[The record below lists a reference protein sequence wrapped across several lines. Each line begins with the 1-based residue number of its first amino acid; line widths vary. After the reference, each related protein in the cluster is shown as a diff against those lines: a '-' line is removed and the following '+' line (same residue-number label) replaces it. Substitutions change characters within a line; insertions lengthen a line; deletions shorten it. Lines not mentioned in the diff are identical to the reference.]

1 VHYWRSGNWFGETKM
16 TAQVY
21 NLREIRAK
29 RAIER
34 AYAELEKHMEEIAKI
49 PYRGQGIDG
58 MPYQAKESDPA

>member
-1 VHYWRSGNWFGETKM
+1 MQM

-58 MPYQAKESDPA
+58 MKFDAPSKDPA

>member
-1 VHYWRSGNWFGETKM
+1 M
-16 TAQVY
+16 TAVVY

-34 AYAELEKHMEEIAKI
+34 AYAELEKHMEEVAKI

-58 MPYQAKESDPA
+58 IPYQAQDKDPA

>member
-1 VHYWRSGNWFGETKM
+1 MS
-16 TAQVY
+16 AQVY

-58 MPYQAKESDPA
+58 IPYQAPSKDPA